1 MRDGAFDLIFTRLRR
16 GSTAP
21 RGEQIRTCQCGRHY
35 QASTGL
41 ETACQPC
48 LDARR
53 EVHRPALVTS
63 IQFKRRAG

>member
-41 ETACQPC
+41 EETCQPC
-48 LDARR
+48 VDAGRA
-53 EVHRPALVTS
+53 VHLALVTS
-63 IQFKRRAG
+63 IQSKRRAG

>member
-41 ETACQPC
+41 ETA
-48 LDARR
+48 RR

-63 IQFKRRAG
+63 IQSKRRAG